1 MSNQENATTIRLGR
15 SSRRARGFGAIL
27 LLLGFATAVA
37 CSSRR
42 DPTPADAQPGEP
54 EKLSALCGEGV
65 GTSSRDQ
72 IGWLEAD
79 VDDVTQQFH
88 ELLERVRAGED
99 VVPEEASQYVW
110 LLVPGLFS
118 DMYPSYMKGN
128 VIALRDLGLRYREVD
143 LTLDQTLESGAGEL
157 QKVIM
162 DATSGGEQVVILAHS
177 KGGVDTAAALALYPE
192 LRSRVRAF
200 IAVQTPYAG
209 SPIASDLQNCPAMG
223 DFAAGILRIFGE
235 NPQAAIDLTYET
247 RREFLSEHPYPK
259 GVPTLCLA
267 TSRVDLR
274 SVVSSTAF
282 YVRNKYGVESDG
294 LVVPVD
300 AVIPGSRVIYLDDM
314 DHAEA
319 VLSGVPGFTN
329 YRAKEVTQVLVAMA
343 LTDAE

>member
-1 MSNQENATTIRLGR
+1 MSNQENPITVRLGR
-15 SSRRARGFGAIL
+15 SSRRARGFGVVL

-65 GTSSRDQ
+65 GMSSRDQ

-79 VDDVTQQFH
+79 VDDVTQQFR

-99 VVPEEASQYVW
+99 VVPEEASRYVW

-118 DMYPSYMKGN
+118 DLYPNYMKGN
-128 VIALRDLGLRYREVD
+128 VTALRDLGLRYREVD
-143 LTLDQTLESGAGEL
+143 LTPEQSLESGAREL

-162 DATSGGEQVVILAHS
+162 DATASGEQVVILAHS
-177 KGGVDTAAALALYPE
+177 KGGVDTAAALTLYPE

-200 IAVQTPYAG
+200 VALQTPYAG
-209 SPIASDLQNCPAMG
+209 SPVASDLSNCPAMG
-223 DFAAGILRIFGE
+223 DIAAGMLGIFGE
-235 NPQAAIDLTYET
+235 NPQAALDLTYET

-259 GVPTLCLA
+259 SVATLCLA

-274 SVVSSTAF
+274 SIVSSTGF

-294 LVVPVD
+294 LVVPAD
-300 AVIPGSRVIYLDDM
+300 AVIPGSRVIYLNDM

-319 VLSGVPGFTN
+319 VLSGVPGFIN
-329 YRAKEVTQVLVAMA
+329 YRAEEVTEVLVAMA
-343 LTDAE
+343 LADAQ